1 MVVPVVLLAA
11 ASTTPG
17 PSPSPPTE
25 IDAEGA
31 VADTNDEH
39 TSDSRIVGGSTIDIS
54 DAPYQAFIAD
64 VDLASGRFT
73 AFCGGSIYQTQ
84 WVITAAH
91 CVERATT
98 WPFGRLRVGVGT
110 SDLTS
115 VPLSRLRAVSDI
127 IIHPGWNAS
136 TFQNDIALLRLSEPV
151 PIEAGCVES
160 VSLPI
165 SLPATWPS
173 TGTTGRVAGWGLV
186 RHGTDQASSVL
197 QNATVRVLTEIGDPD
212 CGRYGDY
219 DSLYRA
225 ESMLCAGVP
234 EAAVGVCRGDSG
246 GGLVVPIGAV
256 RYLAG
261 ITSWS
266 IGCGGEFND
275 GTQTIFDDWPGVYT
289 RASVFVDWIRSTTAT
304 APPPPPPFDPDR
316 PSRIYDTREFGARLA
331 PGQIAVVALPSELR
345 DASAAVVNV
354 TATNASDD
362 GYFTVFACGS
372 ERPTTSNGNFVG
384 VSTIANN
391 VIAPIGLNH
400 SICVKTSQ
408 GAADIIVDLFAF
420 YSDTDQYTALTPARV
435 ADTRLDGDSAGHL
448 PPGTTLTVPLPA
460 SVPNDAA
467 AVALNVT
474 ATNALGDGYVTVYP
488 CGQAVPTTSNVN
500 YVGITTVA
508 NNVVTAIGTDR
519 AVCIRTG
526 QAAANIL
533 VDLMGYYPATGS
545 TTARAPTRVFDSRAG
560 TGRINAGATVPV
572 ALDGWVPTDAT
583 TALLNVTVA
592 NADADGYVTVA
603 PCGQAM
609 PTTSNANFVG
619 ITTIANNV
627 ISAIGSDRSICIR
640 PSQAAADII
649 VDLVGVATD

>member
-1 MVVPVVLLAA
+1 MLVPAILFAA

-17 PSPSPPTE
+17 PPSSPPTE

-54 DAPYQAFIAD
+54 DAPHQAFIAD
-64 VDLASGRFT
+64 VDLSSGRFT

-115 VPLSRLRAVSDI
+115 VPLSRLRAVPDI

-151 PIEAGCVES
+151 PIEAGRIES

-165 SLPATWPS
+165 SLPVSWPS

-186 RHGTDQASSVL
+186 RHGTNQASSVL
-197 QNATVRVLTEIGDPD
+197 QSATVRVLTEIGDPD

-246 GGLVVPIGAV
+246 GGLVVQIGAV
-256 RYLAG
+256 
-261 ITSWS
+261 
-266 IGCGGEFND
+266 
-275 GTQTIFDDWPGVYT
+275 
-289 RASVFVDWIRSTTAT
+289 
-304 APPPPPPFDPDR
+304 
-316 PSRIYDTREFGARLA
+316 
-331 PGQIAVVALPSELR
+331 
-345 DASAAVVNV
+345 
-354 TATNASDD
+354 
-362 GYFTVFACGS
+362 
-372 ERPTTSNGNFVG
+372 
-384 VSTIANN
+384 
-391 VIAPIGLNH
+391 
-400 SICVKTSQ
+400 
-408 GAADIIVDLFAF
+408 
-420 YSDTDQYTALTPARV
+420 
-435 ADTRLDGDSAGHL
+435 
-448 PPGTTLTVPLPA
+448 
-460 SVPNDAA
+460 
-467 AVALNVT
+467 
-474 ATNALGDGYVTVYP
+474 
-488 CGQAVPTTSNVN
+488 
-500 YVGITTVA
+500 
-508 NNVVTAIGTDR
+508 R

-526 QAAANIL
+526 QAAANII

-545 TTARAPTRVFDSRAG
+545 TTALAPTRVFDSRAG

-572 ALDGWVPTDAT
+572 ALDGSIPTDAT

-609 PTTSNANFVG
+609 PATSNVNFVG
-619 ITTIANNV
+619 ITTSANNV
-627 ISAIGSDRSICIR
+627 ITAIGSDRSICIR